1 MCTYKQ
7 TYKELWMYQ
16 CVCVIDMKTAEVAHQ
31 FSVCWCRKAVVAV
44 AVVAVVLAVA
54 ALLVVNLELLAGKR
68 VVGDCSSQRD

>member
-7 TYKELWMYQ
+7 TYKRIVDVP
-16 CVCVIDMKTAEVAHQ
+16 VCGIDMKREGVVHQ
-31 FSVCWCRKAVVAV
+31 FSVCWCRKVVVAV

-54 ALLVVNLELLAGKR
+54 ALLVVNLEQLAGKR